1 MIECETEFRIRDRN
15 QISGSVYHTGLE
27 MAVTEIDTINAAR
40 FKFREAARLNEFFTD
55 QLGAYDE
62 SFWGEYNF
70 ISPEE
75 SLEEA
80 LVKLAKNRN
89 EQ

>member
-1 MIECETEFRIRDRN
+1 MIECETEFRIKDRH
-15 QISGSVYHTGLE
+15 QISGSVYRTGLE

-40 FKFREAARLNEFFTD
+40 FKLRETARLNEFFTD

-80 LVKLAKNRN
+80 LVKLRRK
-89 EQ
+89 